1 LMSDVV
7 FVGDLSGD
15 QMGESTWWVGLLS
28 WVFIYVERKHYFAGW
43 WMSGPVTLREGRWY
57 VDVASAFPLGRY
69 YGIIFA

>member
-1 LMSDVV
+1 MDDVGCDV
-7 FVGDLSGD
+7 NLSEE
-15 QMGESTWWVGLLS
+15 QSGESSWWIGLLS

-69 YGIIFA
+69 YGILFS